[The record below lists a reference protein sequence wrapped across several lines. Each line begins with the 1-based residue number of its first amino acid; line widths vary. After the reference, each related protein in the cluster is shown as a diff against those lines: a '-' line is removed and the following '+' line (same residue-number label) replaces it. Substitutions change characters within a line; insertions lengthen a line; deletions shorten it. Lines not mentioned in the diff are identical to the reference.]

1 MNDEHYKAMRLKIL
15 ASMII
20 VPIFPFILAS
30 IVTFYHFTK
39 SIETNTVFRMNRI
52 VEDHRQVIELFLKE
66 RKADLQFVADSYRYN
81 DLNTSTAL
89 QIIFSN
95 LQNKSNAFVDLGVF
109 DETGLHVA
117 YFGPYRL
124 AGKKYGGTEW
134 FKEVMRKGYYVS
146 DIFLGYRKVPH
157 FVIAIAKRDNGRFW
171 VIRATIDTLLFNDLV
186 EKVRLG
192 RTGEA
197 YILNKDG
204 IFQTKRRSG
213 GELMKKDP
221 DAAEYPGLHS
231 GLSTFVQKDTTGESY
246 FYVTT
251 RLKDDNWLLVVRQ
264 EKRDAFASLRS
275 ASWLVFFITALG
287 VFAIV
292 IIAFV
297 FSSRVIRRMERTDQ
311 EKGQLGQ
318 QLIVAGRLAEIGEMS
333 AGFAH
338 EINNPLQIIR
348 AEQTLMEMIISELID
363 RGDLKES
370 EDLEEFT
377 ESLGQIKIQ
386 VDRCA
391 EITQGLLKFARQ
403 KDTVP
408 RDLDLRDFVP
418 EVIRMVEKKAEVG
431 GITIKQGIPD
441 NIPAINADAP
451 QLQQVLLNF
460 LNNAVFAVQEKY
472 DSTGGGEITVGL
484 SSRDNQVD
492 IAVTDNGSGISSE
505 NLKKIFTPFF
515 STKPVGQ
522 GTGLGLSICY
532 GIIEKMGGVIEVSS
546 TEGKG
551 STFTIRLP
559 INV

>member
-1 MNDEHYKAMRLKIL
+1 MNDEHYKSMRMKIL

-30 IVTFYHFTK
+30 IVTFYHFTE
-39 SIETNTVFRMNRI
+39 SIETNTVFRMKRI

-66 RKADLQFVADSYRYN
+66 RKADLQFVADSYSYN
-81 DLNTSTAL
+81 DLNTSDAL
-89 QIIFSN
+89 QRIFDN

-124 AGKKYGGTEW
+124 AGKKYGETEW

-157 FVIAIAKRDNGRFW
+157 FVIAIAKRENGRFW

-192 RTGEA
+192 KTGEA

-213 GELMKKDP
+213 GELMKKDS
-221 DAAEYPGLHS
+221 DAAKYLALHS
-231 GLSTFVQKDTTGESY
+231 GLKTFVQKDISGESY

-251 RLKDDNWLLVVRQ
+251 WLKDDNWLLVVRQ
-264 EKRDAFASLRS
+264 EKRDAFASLHS
-275 ASWLVFFITALG
+275 ASWLVLLITALG
-287 VFAIV
+287 IFAIA

-297 FSSRVIRRMERTDQ
+297 FSSRVIRRMELVDQ

-338 EINNPLQIIR
+338 EINHPLQIIR

-377 ESLGQIKIQ
+377 ESLEQIKTQ

-418 EVIRMVEKKAEVG
+418 EVIRMVEKKAEVE

-441 NIPAINADAP
+441 NIPVINADAP

-492 IAVTDNGSGISSE
+492 ITVTDNGSGISSE

-551 STFTIRLP
+551 TTFTIRLP

>member
-1 MNDEHYKAMRLKIL
+1 MNDEHYESMRLKIL

-30 IVTFYHFTK
+30 LVTFYHFTE
-39 SIETNTVFRMNRI
+39 SIETNTVFRMKRI
-52 VEDHRQVIELFLKE
+52 VEDHQQVIELFLKE
-66 RKADLQFVADSYRYN
+66 RKADLQFVAESYRYN
-81 DLNTSTAL
+81 DLNTSEAL
-89 QIIFSN
+89 QRVFGN

-117 YFGPYRL
+117 YFGPYQL
-124 AGKKYGGTEW
+124 AGKKYGETEW
-134 FKEVMRKGYYVS
+134 FREVMRKGYYVS

-157 FVIAIAKRDNGRFW
+157 FVIAIAKRDNGRLW

-192 RTGEA
+192 KTGEA
-197 YILNKDG
+197 YILSKDG

-213 GELMKKDP
+213 GELMKKDA
-221 DAAEYPGLHS
+221 DAAKHLALHPGLKI
-231 GLSTFVQKDTTGESY
+231 FVQKDTSGESY

-251 RLKDDNWLLVVRQ
+251 WLKDNNWLLVVRQ
-264 EKRDAFASLRS
+264 EKGDAFASLRS
-275 ASWLVFFITALG
+275 ASWLVLLITALG

-297 FSSRVIRRMERTDQ
+297 FSSRVIRRMERADQ

-348 AEQTLMEMIISELID
+348 AEQTLMEMIISDLID

-377 ESLGQIKIQ
+377 ESLEQIKTQ

-418 EVIRMVEKKAEVG
+418 EVIRMVEKKAEVE
-431 GITIKQGIPD
+431 GIAIKQGIPD
-441 NIPAINADAP
+441 NIPTINADAP

-492 IAVTDNGSGISSE
+492 ITVTDNGSGISSE
-505 NLKKIFTPFF
+505 NMKKIFTPFF

-546 TEGKG
+546 AEGKG
-551 STFTIRLP
+551 TTFTIRLP
-559 INV
+559 ISV